1 MAVFD
6 SKDLRL
12 ACGHFLTGI
21 TIVTVRSADG
31 VPHGVTVNSFTSVS
45 LDPPLVLVCL
55 DNRLGS
61 YHAFRMG
68 CAFAV
73 HILADHQV
81 ELSHR
86 FAQRGTDKF
95 AGLRWDEGL
104 DDVPILADYLAL
116 FECRVVDTH
125 ASGDHTIFIGQV
137 ERIEIK
143 ADRRLPLGFF
153 RGNYIK
159 VQEARLGETTREP
172 EL

>member
-12 ACGHFLTGI
+12 AWGHFLTGI
-21 TIVTVRSADG
+21 TIVTVRSAG
-31 VPHGVTVNSFTSVS
+31 GIPHGVTVNSFTSVS

-61 YHAFRMG
+61 YHAFRIG
-68 CAFAV
+68 CSFAV
-73 HILADHQV
+73 HVLADHQA

-95 AGLRWDEGL
+95 AGLSWRDGL
-104 DDVPILADYLAL
+104 DGVPILADYLAL

-137 ERIEIK
+137 ERIDTR

-159 VQEARLGETTREP
+159 VQEARRGDTTQEP